1 MMMDRMQIKTS
12 THDPL
17 CTPEGGLRAPVCF
30 DRVWR
35 RAFVAVE
42 PAMLS
47 AALLLT
53 GCSKE
58 PVWER
63 DTRSQISVEALF
75 PATVSAGAA
84 TRAAADGNTA
94 LTLSFVRADESASG
108 TFGAYGAEFTGTRDA
123 GAAEQALTFDPV
135 QYYLTDGLKT
145 RMAGWYPGG
154 ATASGDASGKG
165 YYDAAAGTVTW
176 AIDGGQDILLAAPRQ
191 GSKSAKM
198 PVFEF
203 RHALAQLQFSFYA
216 ESEAALEQWGKIQG
230 VAVRGQ
236 RAAAAFTLAGATDD
250 NLKVT
255 FTGDAT
261 QTFAAANFTELTA
274 RAGKDN
280 AVGGGDPVMIA
291 PQETPCRL
299 TVEVTTERQGVQT
312 AVVSAR
318 AYAAG
323 EAVKICIRLAEQELT
338 IDPEGCEITPWSGVI
353 QTEDIEINSNML
365 VYPFVLDR
373 RTIVIGDAYGAADPA
388 QYPTHEVW
396 TTTPAHSEGLERK
409 AGERG

>member
-1 MMMDRMQIKTS
+1 MQIKTS
-12 THDPL
+12 TQEAL
-17 CTPEGGLRAPVCF
+17 CRPEGGLRAPVCF

-35 RAFVAVE
+35 RAFVAVG

-63 DTRSQISVEALF
+63 DTRSQISVDALF
-75 PATVSAGAA
+75 PATVSAGGA

-94 LTLSFVRADESASG
+94 LTLSFVRADESAAG
-108 TFGAYGAEFTGTRDA
+108 TYGTYGAALSGTRDA

-154 ATASGDASGKG
+154 AAEAGGPEG
-165 YYDAAAGTVTW
+165 FYDAAAGTVSWT
-176 AIDGGQDILLAAPRQ
+176 IDGGQDILLAAPRE
-191 GSKSAKM
+191 GSKTAKM

-216 ESEAALEQWGKIQG
+216 ESETALEQWGKIQG

-261 QTFAAANFTELTA
+261 ETFAAENFTELTA
-274 RAGKDN
+274 PAGKDN

-323 EAVKICIRLAEQELT
+323 EAVKICIRLAEQNLT
-338 IDPEGCEITPWSGVI
+338 IDPEGCEITPWSGVT
-353 QTEDIEINSNML
+353 QTEDNEIGIENKREYTI
-365 VYPFVLDR
+365 VLSG
-373 RTIVIGDAYGAADPA
+373 RTIALRYAYGAADPA